1 VRYAKKREGS
11 HRKTSQT
18 INGRVLVYS
27 VLEAI
32 ALVATALFQVRS
44 INICLRHYKLAYS

>member
-1 VRYAKKREGS
+1 VRRYNEEVRYAKRREGS

-18 INGRVLVYS
+18 INGRVLGYS

-32 ALVATALFQVRS
+32 ALVATALFQVGV
-44 INICLRHYKLAYS
+44 CV